1 MAQTA
6 AGHLVYIVE
15 DDTDIR
21 EIELY
26 TLRSQGMRCEGFG
39 VAKDFFF
46 GPGATGA
53 RFGAFRCHASRYEWD
68 GCFIAP

>member
-39 VAKDFFF
+39 VAKDFFWAWSDRR
-46 GPGATGA
+46 PI
-53 RFGAFRCHASRYEWD
+53 W
-68 GCFIAP
+68 CF